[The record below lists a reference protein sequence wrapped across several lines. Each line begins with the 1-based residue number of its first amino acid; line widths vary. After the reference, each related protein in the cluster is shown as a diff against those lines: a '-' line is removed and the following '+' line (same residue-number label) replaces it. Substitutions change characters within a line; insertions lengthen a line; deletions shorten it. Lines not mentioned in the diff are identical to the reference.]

1 MKLSLSSELSGHV
14 ASIEVSDGYVHL
26 EVSDLEPTLFAVDAR
41 ALAAMLT
48 FAAAEAER

>member
-1 MKLSLSSELSGHV
+1 MKLSVSSSLSGHV
-14 ASIEVSDGYVHL
+14 ASIEVYEGYVHF
-26 EVSDLEPTLFAVDAR
+26 EVSDLQPTLDADDAR